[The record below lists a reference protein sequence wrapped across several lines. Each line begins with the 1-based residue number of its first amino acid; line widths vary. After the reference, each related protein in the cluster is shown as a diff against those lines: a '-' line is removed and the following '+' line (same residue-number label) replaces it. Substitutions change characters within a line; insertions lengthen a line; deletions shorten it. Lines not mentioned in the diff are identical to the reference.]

1 MPLAADQDAS
11 KFPEGFEII
20 NHSDA
25 KRQPDTLRK
34 HALLVK
40 TIQEQQSNRVTRS
53 EKPYEIQ
60 MGLAANGWLRSS
72 GDSTTNGQGQ
82 NGDSSRVKDTDQ
94 KPSVLKSISS
104 DVADVGRK
112 STSENSASLS
122 K

>member
-11 KFPEGFEII
+11 KSPEEI
-20 NHSDA
+20 NHSDT
-25 KRQPDTLRK
+25 KRQPEELRK
-34 HALLVK
+34 HAQLVK
-40 TIQEQQSNRVTRS
+40 TIQEQQLNRVTRS
-53 EKPYEIQ
+53 EKLYETQ

-72 GDSTTNGQGQ
+72 GDPTTDGQGQ

-94 KPSVLKSISS
+94 KSSVLKNISS

-112 STSENSASLS
+112 LLSENSASLS